1 MYGTRHLRRLA
12 GTLILATTPC
22 SPGAENPPSPPNVV
36 LIIVDDLNDWVGYLG
51 GHPQTQ
57 TPHIDKLATR
67 SVRFTNAHASAPLC
81 GPSRTSMFSGLYPHR
96 TGVYGHIHDADL
108 KKVETLRNH
117 LLLPTLF
124 KKHRYKTM
132 GVGKIFHITDG
143 AQPFD
148 EYGGVFERMGPKP
161 AQRMSYDPSL
171 FGTGKTQT
179 DWGAF
184 PQKDEDMPDHKTAN
198 WAVRKLQEQH
208 HTPFF
213 MVVGFLRPHVPWHV
227 PSRWFKNFPVK
238 TTQKP
243 PIKEGDL
250 DDISGFGKKLH
261 AVPGMP
267 PWQWMKQENRIT
279 EAAAA
284 YLACVNFADAQV
296 GKVIH
301 ALQKSPHAN
310 NTIII
315 LTSDHGYH
323 LGEKQRWAKHSLWER
338 SSRVPLL
345 IHIPNKHKVAN
356 GRKVHHTISNPVGL
370 IDLYPT
376 LADLCGLKQPAQ
388 LDGISLTPLISH
400 HSPTTKQKEP
410 AWRHSVMT
418 VYGRGNISL
427 RSKQYR
433 YIRYADGSEEL
444 YDMLQDP
451 NEWKNLCHGKPPQEI
466 NPVIQRFRQHIPKSF
481 QHWSPYSY
489 ANINTW
495 FNRDIEKSRQVTG
508 RKQRTKYR
516 PQKISPKKPAE
527 IK

>member
-1 MYGTRHLRRLA
+1 MYGTKHLRRLA
-12 GTLILATTPC
+12 GALILATTPC

-67 SVRFTNAHASAPLC
+67 SVRFTNAHASAPLY
-81 GPSRTSMFSGLYPHR
+81 GPSRISMFSGLYPHR

-132 GVGKIFHITDG
+132 GAGKIFH
-143 AQPFD
+143 
-148 EYGGVFERMGPKP
+148 
-161 AQRMSYDPSL
+161 
-171 FGTGKTQT
+171 
-179 DWGAF
+179 
-184 PQKDEDMPDHKTAN
+184 
-198 WAVRKLQEQH
+198 
-208 HTPFF
+208 
-213 MVVGFLRPHVPWHV
+213 
-227 PSRWFKNFPVK
+227 
-238 TTQKP
+238 
-243 PIKEGDL
+243 
-250 DDISGFGKKLH
+250 
-261 AVPGMP
+261 
-267 PWQWMKQENRIT
+267 IT

-284 YLACVNFADAQV
+284 YLACVNFVDAQ
-296 GKVIH
+296 VIH

-345 IHIPNKHKVAN
+345 IHIPNKHKVSN
-356 GRKVHHTISNPVGL
+356 SRKIHHTISNPVGL

-444 YDMLQDP
+444 YNMLQDP
-451 NEWKNLCHGKPPQEI
+451 NEWKNLCHGKPPQKT

-481 QHWSPYSY
+481 QHWPPYSY
-489 ANINTW
+489 ANINAW

-516 PQKISPKKPAE
+516 PQKISPQKSAE